1 MKKKVIIV
9 LSIILIIGLL
19 VLLFTFKSSK
29 KAEHKSTENINKDIT
44 IENQNI
50 EIINDE
56 VFIEATLRNNNKETV
71 KLNDVDIIVLN
82 LNNKEVL
89 KIKNEVNKELKP
101 NESVLV
107 SSQTKANLEST
118 QTYKLKID
126 Y

>member
-1 MKKKVIIV
+1 MKKKIIIV

-29 KAEHKSTENINKDIT
+29 KAEHKSAENVNKDIT

-50 EIINDE
+50 KIIDDE

-71 KLNDVDIIVLN
+71 QLNNVDIIVLG

-89 KIKNEVNKELKP
+89 KIKNEVNKELKS
-101 NESVLV
+101 NESIMI
-107 SSQTKANLEST
+107 SSQTKANLDNN